1 MLTCDHCALPVSEEE
16 AVYAEFGG
24 ERKVFCCHAC
34 LGVYS
39 LIHDEG
45 LDAFYESRRGWAPG
59 PVEAKKID
67 ISPFLESQRTVGS
80 EIEADVIVDGIRC
93 ASCVWLNEKLLE
105 QTEGVAFAR
114 VNYATHRARIRWDPQ
129 RVDMQ
134 GILSRISSIGYT
146 PKPYIPSAF
155 EGEQKRQA
163 RDMLI
168 RFGTAAFFSMQL
180 MLFAVALYAGFFQGM
195 DRGLKLIFQIISLVL
210 TTPVLFYSGWP
221 LIKGSIRGLVN
232 RAFTMDVLIVAGA
245 ISAYGYSIYQTLV
258 GGEVYFDSVA
268 MIITLILLGRYIERI
283 AKNKASDAINQLV
296 QLSPREARRLAIAAG
311 GAPIAGEAS
320 AVAASGTEFAPNAE
334 VLLKAE
340 RLMAPI
346 EAIRTGDLLEV
357 IPGEKIPLDG
367 VLVSGGA
374 ETDESMLTGE
384 SRPASKSIGS
394 QVFGGT
400 LNLNGNFVFRVTKTG
415 GETVLAGIIKAVEDA
430 QARRAPIQAMA
441 DRVVGLFVPVV
452 LAIAAF
458 TLAAWLLHGASIST
472 ALMNA
477 VSVLVIACPCA
488 LGLATPLALLVGTSH
503 AASLGIL
510 IKGGDIVEKGSRIDQ
525 VVFDKTGTLT
535 EGRPRVIF
543 FRAFELAEREV
554 LRLAYSLERL
564 SEHSLAKAVVDS
576 ARGFEPLEVSDFVVL
591 PGRGVEG
598 RVGGR
603 RLRIGTL
610 AFAAAGEE
618 ADAKPLAE
626 SALPDPATIQDI
638 QDLESSGASVFYLSL
653 DGRLVGIF
661 GVADSPR
668 PEAAEAVSLIKGRR
682 LGVAMITGDN
692 ARTATSIAERLGISE
707 LFAETSPTG
716 KAAEVRRMEEGGKK
730 VLMAGD
736 GINDAPA
743 LVEATIGMALGRATD
758 VALESADIVVLRP
771 DLRLVLQ
778 AIAIMKKT
786 FVIIRQ
792 NVFWAFFYN
801 IVAIPLAM
809 LGVLHPIV
817 AAAAMAASSLTVVTN
832 SLRARRS

>member
-34 LGVYS
+34 LGVYG

-59 PVEAKKID
+59 PVEAKKFD
-67 ISPFLESQRTVGS
+67 VSPFLESQRTVGS

-195 DRGLKLIFQIISLVL
+195 DRGLKMIFQIISLVL

-245 ISAYGYSIYQTLV
+245 ISAYGYSIYQIAV

-296 QLSPREARRLAIAAG
+296 QLSPREARRLAIDPAAEG
-311 GAPIAGEAS
+311 GTSVEDRAGIL
-320 AVAASGTEFAPNAE
+320 T
-334 VLLKAE
+334 AE

-367 VLVSGGA
+367 VLIAGGSEA
-374 ETDESMLTGE
+374 DESMLTGE
-384 SRPASKSIGS
+384 SRPASKAPGS
-394 QVFGGT
+394 PVFGGT
-400 LNLNGNFVFRVTKTG
+400 VNLNGSFIFRVTKTG
-415 GETVLAGIIKAVEDA
+415 ADTVLAGIIKAVEDA

-452 LAIAAF
+452 LGIAALTF
-458 TLAAWLLHGASIST
+458 LGWLLFGAPIST
-472 ALMNA
+472 ALLNA

-510 IKGGDIVEKGSRIDQ
+510 IKGGDIVEKGSRIDY

-535 EGRPRVIF
+535 EGRPTVTF
-543 FRAFELAEREV
+543 FRAFELPEREV
-554 LRLAYSLERL
+554 LRLAFSLERL

-576 ARGFEPLEVSDFVVL
+576 ARGFEPLEVSDFL
-591 PGRGVEG
+591 ATPGSGIEG
-598 RVGGR
+598 AILGKK
-603 RLRIGTL
+603 LRIGTKSFIDVPENSGSANIVRNL
-610 AFAAAGEE
+610 LPVEL
-618 ADAKPLAE
+618 PLRE
-626 SALPDPATIQDI
+626 I
-638 QDLESSGASVFYLSL
+638 QDLESSGASVFYMSL
-653 DGRLVGIF
+653 EGRIVGIF
-661 GVADSPR
+661 GVSDRPR
-668 PEAAEAVSLIKGRR
+668 AEAAEAVSMLKRGR

-692 ARTATSIAERLGISE
+692 ARTARSIAERLGITE
-707 LFAETSPTG
+707 VFAETSPAG
-716 KAAEVRRMEEGGKK
+716 KAAEVRRIEGGGKK

-771 DLRLVLQ
+771 DMRLVLR
-778 AIAIMKKT
+778 AVAIMKKT

>member
-34 LGVYS
+34 LGVYG

-59 PVEAKKID
+59 PVEAKKFD
-67 ISPFLESQRTVGS
+67 VSPFLESQRTVGS

-195 DRGLKLIFQIISLVL
+195 DRGLKMIFQIISLVL

-245 ISAYGYSIYQTLV
+245 ISAYGYSIYQIAV

-296 QLSPREARRLAIAAG
+296 QLSPREARRLAIDPAAEG
-311 GAPIAGEAS
+311 GTSVEDRAGIL
-320 AVAASGTEFAPNAE
+320 T
-334 VLLKAE
+334 AE

-367 VLVSGGA
+367 VLIAGGSEA
-374 ETDESMLTGE
+374 DESMLTGE
-384 SRPASKSIGS
+384 SRPASKAPGS
-394 QVFGGT
+394 PVFGGT
-400 LNLNGNFVFRVTKTG
+400 VNLNGSFIFRVTKTG
-415 GETVLAGIIKAVEDA
+415 ADTVLAGIIKAVEDA

-452 LAIAAF
+452 LGIAALTF
-458 TLAAWLLHGASIST
+458 LGWLLFGAPIST
-472 ALMNA
+472 ALLNA

-510 IKGGDIVEKGSRIDQ
+510 IKGGDIVEKGSRIDY

-535 EGRPRVIF
+535 EGRPTVTF
-543 FRAFELAEREV
+543 FRAFELPEREV
-554 LRLAYSLERL
+554 LRLAFSLERL

-576 ARGFEPLEVSDFVVL
+576 ARGFEPLEVSDFL
-591 PGRGVEG
+591 ATPGSGIEG
-598 RVGGR
+598 AILGKK
-603 RLRIGTL
+603 LRIGTKSFIDVPENSGSANIVRNL
-610 AFAAAGEE
+610 LPVEL
-618 ADAKPLAE
+618 PLRE
-626 SALPDPATIQDI
+626 I
-638 QDLESSGASVFYLSL
+638 QDLESSGASVFYMSL
-653 DGRLVGIF
+653 EGRIVGIF
-661 GVADSPR
+661 GVSDRPR
-668 PEAAEAVSLIKGRR
+668 AEAAEAISALRRGR

-692 ARTATSIAERLGISE
+692 ARTARSIAERLGITE
-707 LFAETSPTG
+707 VFAETSPAG
-716 KAAEVRRMEEGGKK
+716 KAAEVRRIEGGGKK

-771 DLRLVLQ
+771 DMRLVLR
-778 AIAIMKKT
+778 AVAIMKKT